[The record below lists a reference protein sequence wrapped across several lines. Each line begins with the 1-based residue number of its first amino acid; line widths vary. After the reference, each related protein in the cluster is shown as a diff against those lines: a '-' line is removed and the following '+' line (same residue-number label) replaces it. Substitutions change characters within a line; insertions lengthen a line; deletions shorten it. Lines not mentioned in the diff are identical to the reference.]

1 MAQQLSNVHVDPSKS
16 GSLGG
21 VAKFANARGLTQ
33 PKARQLLETM
43 LSYTL
48 HKFWRRQFP
57 TLPVMVLKSINSGSW
72 T

>member
-1 MAQQLSNVHVDPSKS
+1 MAQQLSNVYVDPSKS

-48 HKFWRRQFP
+48 HKF
-57 TLPVMVLKSINSGSW
+57 
-72 T
+72 

>member
-1 MAQQLSNVHVDPSKS
+1 MAQQLSNVYVDPSKS
-16 GSLGG
+16 GSSGG

-33 PKARQLLETM
+33 PKARQPLETM

-48 HKFWRRQFP
+48 HKLRRRQFP